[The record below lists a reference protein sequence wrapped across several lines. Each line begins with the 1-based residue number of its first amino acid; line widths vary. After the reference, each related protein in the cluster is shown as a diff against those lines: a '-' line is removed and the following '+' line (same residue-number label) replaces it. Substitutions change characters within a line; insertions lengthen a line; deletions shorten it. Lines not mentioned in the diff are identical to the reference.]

1 MEPINNPAEC
11 VICMVTAVEMTE
23 KAQLRKEWRWRFC
36 PLTFREIC
44 PGRINNIRIQWLWL
58 CLMTLHRKKNHKKN
72 ELSGAEILRKLL
84 RSICSCPIA
93 LSLFFFLKENRS
105 MCFTWLGDPRDAL
118 LVRDKKLQSQDFLP
132 RFQDARQTR
141 RLRLTS

>member
-44 PGRINNIRIQWLWL
+44 PGRINNSRIQWLWL
-58 CLMTLHRKKNHKKN
+58 CLMTLHRKKTTKKTSSAVQKYCEN
-72 ELSGAEILRKLL
+72 CLEVYVLAQS
-84 RSICSCPIA
+84 
-93 LSLFFFLKENRS
+93 LSLSLFFLKENRS